1 MDIETLQAKYAGLA
15 SALTERARR
24 LWAAT
29 EAKALGH
36 GGIALV
42 ERATG
47 ISRSTIQR
55 GMREL
60 ESGETLNADRSRR
73 RGGGRKSV
81 VEKDPSLLADLD
93 ALVEPTALGDPDSPL
108 RWTVKSVRVLADA
121 LQALGHDVSRTV
133 VAELLHEL
141 DYSLQGNRKTREG
154 KQHPDRDAQ
163 FRYVN
168 NQVRRFQKKGHATIS
183 VDTKKKELI
192 GDFKNPGREWRAKK
206 NPEPVRVHDFQI
218 PANGKAIPYGIYD
231 LQRNEGWVSI
241 GNDHDTAS
249 FAVNAIRRW
258 WKLMGRPAYS
268 GTRSLLITADGGGSN
283 GSRLR
288 LWKWELHRFASRTG
302 LSITVCHF
310 PPGTSK
316 WNRIEH
322 RLFSHIAMNWRGRPL
337 VSLATIV
344 SLIASTRSKA
354 GLRVRSEIDQ
364 GAYPTGVSV
373 TDEQMS
379 KIAIRHHRF
388 HGEWNYTIK
397 PENRV
402 SYFLTNPKIGSMP
415 VCEYGSNQCEIST

>member
-364 GAYPTGVSV
+364 GAYRLECPSRTS
-373 TDEQMS
+373 
-379 KIAIRHHRF
+379 R
-388 HGEWNYTIK
+388 
-397 PENRV
+397 
-402 SYFLTNPKIGSMP
+402 
-415 VCEYGSNQCEIST
+415 

>member
-1 MDIETLQAKYAGLA
+1 MDIETLQVKYAGLA

-93 ALVEPTALGDPDSPL
+93 ALVEPTAWGDPDSPL

-133 VAELLHEL
+133 VAELLREL

-192 GDFKNPGREWRAKK
+192 GDFKNPGREWREKK

-268 GTRSLLITADGGGSN
+268 GSNSLLITADGGGSN

-337 VSLATIV
+337 VSLAAIV

-364 GAYPTGVSV
+364 GTYPTGVPV

-397 PENRV
+397 P
-402 SYFLTNPKIGSMP
+402 SK
-415 VCEYGSNQCEIST
+415 